1 MCTNVSVPASFI
13 DFTFPRISVSL
24 MLSSLWV
31 MLSINGGDLVS
42 YYKEIHSKGLAQAF
56 EFAAVESRNVGEGN
70 CGSSFRDFLSAKD
83 FKLDA

>member
-31 MLSINGGDLVS
+31 MLSINGGDMVS
-42 YYKEIHSKGLAQAF
+42 YYKELHSKGLAQAL
-56 EFAAVESRNVGEGN
+56 EFTAVESRIVGEGN
-70 CGSSFRDFLSAKD
+70 CGSSFRDFLSAKG